1 MPQGYPKALR
11 RLKIALKC
19 KVYIFLDEIMREKPK
34 KLREM
39 FVAFLVF
46 LCLKVSMSE
55 EQDKNI
61 LGKF

>member
-1 MPQGYPKALR
+1 MLSKNFQKAKNSLKMQG
-11 RLKIALKC
+11 
-19 KVYIFLDEIMREKPK
+19 VYFLDKIMRKKPK

-46 LCLKVSMSE
+46 LCLRVSMSE

-61 LGKF
+61 LEKF

>member
-1 MPQGYPKALR
+1 MQG
-11 RLKIALKC
+11 
-19 KVYIFLDEIMREKPK
+19 VYFLDKIMREKPK
-34 KLREM
+34 KLRT
-39 FVAFLVF
+39 FLVAFLVF

>member
-1 MPQGYPKALR
+1 MPG
-11 RLKIALKC
+11 
-19 KVYIFLDEIMREKPK
+19 VYFLDEIMREKPK